1 MEVPSGSQYRRR
13 FRATDRGCILAKI
26 LFVDDDAGLCKT
38 IRGWLAMERHTTE
51 TANTG
56 EEAMG
61 FLKAYEYDLIVLD
74 WQMPGMSG
82 IEVLKEFRA
91 RGGNTPVIMLTGRSE
106 IENKEEGLDSGADD
120 YLTKPFHTR
129 ELSARIRALLRR
141 PHGAVGEVFTWRDIQ
156 LDRESYLVTKGGQ
169 EIRLL
174 PKEFDLLEFLMRN
187 PGKVFTSEAL
197 LNRVWSSESEST
209 VEALHTCV
217 KRVRKKV
224 DTKGDV
230 SIIRT
235 VHGVGYS
242 LESET
247 ATTGAKDQEASGEKA

>member
-1 MEVPSGSQYRRR
+1 M
-13 FRATDRGCILAKI
+13 AKI
-26 LFVDDDAGLCKT
+26 LFVDDDLGLCKT

-51 TANTG
+51 TAHDG
-56 EEAMG
+56 AEAMG
-61 FLKAYEYDLIVLD
+61 LLKAYEYDLIVLD

-91 RGGNTPVIMLTGRSE
+91 RGGKTPIIMLTGRSE

-120 YLTKPFHTR
+120 YLTKPFSTR

-141 PHGAVGEVFTWRDIQ
+141 PPEAVGDVLKWRDVE
-156 LDRESYLVTKGGQ
+156 LDRESYLVTKGGT

-187 PGKVFTSEAL
+187 PGKVFTTEAL
-197 LNRVWSSESEST
+197 LNRVWSSESDST

-224 DTKGDV
+224 DAKGEV

-247 ATTGAKDQEASGEKA
+247 ASTASKDKES

>member
-1 MEVPSGSQYRRR
+1 M
-13 FRATDRGCILAKI
+13 AKI
-26 LFVDDDAGLCKT
+26 LFVDDDLGLCKT

-51 TANTG
+51 TAHDGT
-56 EEAMG
+56 EAMG
-61 FLKAYEYDLIVLD
+61 LLKAYEYDLIVLD

-91 RGGNTPVIMLTGRSE
+91 RGGKTPVIMLTGRSE

-120 YLTKPFHTR
+120 YLTKPFSTR

-141 PHGAVGEVFTWRDIQ
+141 PPDAVGDVLKWREVE
-156 LDRESYLVTKGGQ
+156 LDRESYLVKKGGA

-174 PKEFDLLEFLMRN
+174 PKEFDLLEFFMRN
-187 PGKVFTSEAL
+187 PGKVFTTEAL
-197 LNRVWSSESEST
+197 LNRVWSAESDST

-224 DTKGDV
+224 DAKGDV

-247 ATTGAKDQEASGEKA
+247 ASAAPKDKESSSEKA